1 MSQKW
6 WNLIKIAPALVGA
19 SVLTAQ
25 SAIAM
30 GTAQQMPTSEIPETE
45 IKSFSLH
52 TQDQLL
58 TQAVPGTPGSP
69 VPQSQEILQMM
80 QRSREAKRINT
91 GVYTQPMSQVTNV
104 NQLRDVEPTAW
115 AYEALRS
122 LVERYGCIVG
132 YPDRTFRGD
141 RALTRWEFA
150 AGLNACM
157 NVLERLIQEG
167 VAVVR
172 EDLEKLKRLADE
184 FAAELAALG
193 ARVDNLEAR
202 VAFLED
208 HQFSTTT
215 RLNGEVIFAI
225 ANALSDDYAFDS
237 TFEDRPPRQQAALER
252 SRRIGREAVFVDR
265 VRLNFDTSFTGKDRL
280 RARLESNTTPN
291 FNSATG
297 SNMSRLGFDSGTD
310 NDLFI
315 ADLYYRFSPFKN
327 FTAWVGTR
335 DMGLEDV
342 FNPGNPYLE
351 PSGTGALSRFV
362 RRNPLV
368 FRGPDGNGV
377 GARYKFSN
385 FLTVTALYLADQ
397 DDAKT
402 PFPGAGVFNGNF
414 SAGVQAV
421 ISPMKTLDIN
431 LTYLH
436 SYFDENSVNLTGST
450 GSRIGQDPSTAYLGL
465 GTIPSA
471 FNRDSVG
478 AQVDWKALDWLHFT
492 LWGGYAYAEA
502 KNPDYDSNGDI
513 WTWNAI
519 VNFVDLLKEGAVL
532 SFSGGMP
539 PRLTGVNNGPDD
551 EDTSILVEAQYKYP
565 INKNI
570 LLTPGFYVI
579 FDPNHFERNND
590 IWVGV
595 LRTTFTF

>member
-1 MSQKW
+1 MSRKW
-6 WNLIKIAPALVGA
+6 WNLIKTTPLLVGA

-25 SAIAM
+25 GAVAN
-30 GTAQQMPTSEIPETE
+30 PEVPETQVN
-45 IKSFSLH
+45 SFSLPSNE
-52 TQDQLL
+52 QLL
-58 TQAVPGTPGSP
+58 AQAVPGTPGSP
-69 VPQSQEILQMM
+69 APEATEILQMM
-80 QRSREAKRINT
+80 QRSREGKRINT
-91 GVYTQPMSQVTNV
+91 QVYDKPMSQVNNV

-150 AGLNACM
+150 AGLNACL

-172 EDLEKLKRLADE
+172 EDLETLKRLADE

-193 ARVDNLEAR
+193 ARIDNLESR

-215 RLNGEVIFAI
+215 KLNGEVIFAY
-225 ANALSDDYAFDS
+225 ANAFSDDYAFDS
-237 TFEDRPPRQQAALER
+237 TFEDRSLRQQDALER
-252 SRRIGREAVFVDR
+252 GRRVGREGVFVDR
-265 VRLNFDTSFTGKDRL
+265 VRLNFDASFSGKDRL
-280 RARLESNTTPN
+280 RVRVESNNTPN
-291 FNSATG
+291 FTSATG
-297 SNMSRLGFDSGTD
+297 SAMSRLGFDSGTD
-310 NDLFI
+310 NDTFVT
-315 ADLYYRFSPFKN
+315 DLYYRFSPFRN
-327 FTAWVGTR
+327 FTAWVGTTN
-335 DMGLEDV
+335 MGLEDV

-377 GARYKFSN
+377 GARYKFSD
-385 FLTVTALYLADQ
+385 FISVTALYLADEN
-397 DDAKT
+397 DARS
-402 PFPGAGVFNGNF
+402 PLPGQGVFNGDF

-421 ISPMKTLDIN
+421 ITPFDRFNIN

-436 SYFDENSVNLTGST
+436 SYFSEGSVNLSGST
-450 GSRIGQDPSTAYLGL
+450 GSRITQDPSTAFLGL

-471 FNRDSVG
+471 WNRDSVG
-478 AQVDWKALDWLHFT
+478 AQIDWQALDWLHFT

-502 KNPDYDSNGDI
+502 KNPNYDSNGDI

-519 VNFVDLLKEGAVL
+519 VNFVDILKEGAVL

-539 PRLTGVNNGPDD
+539 PRITGVNNGPDD
-551 EDTSILVEAQYKYP
+551 EDTSIIVEAQYQYP
-565 INKNI
+565 ISDNI
-570 LLTPGFYVI
+570 LITPGFYVI
-579 FDPNHFERNND
+579 LDPNHFERNDD

-595 LRTTFTF
+595 LRTTFKF